1 MSRFKQSHVVIMG
14 VSGCG
19 KSTVG
24 AALARMGRIG
34 YLDGDDLHSVE
45 NVEKMRAGIPLT
57 DADRLPWLEEC
68 GATLGRAHSGL
79 VLGCSALKFGYRDI
93 IRRTAFPVQPVFV
106 FLNGNRDVLLER
118 MESRTGH
125 YMPSSLLD
133 SQLKTLEPPVP
144 SEQAMI
150 VDIDQPAERLAED
163 IFNRLG
169 WRAEFVARRQ
179 V

>member
-24 AALARMGRIG
+24 AALARMGRLE
-34 YLDGDDLHSVE
+34 YVDGDDLHPAA

-57 DADRLPWLEEC
+57 DADRLPWLEDC
-68 GATLGRAHSGL
+68 GATLGRARTGL
-79 VLGCSALKFGYRDI
+79 VLGCSALKVDYRDI

-106 FLNGNRDVLLER
+106 YLQGSRDVFLER

-125 YMPSSLLD
+125 YMPSSLLN
-133 SQLKTLEPPVP
+133 SQLETLEPPVP
-144 SEQAMI
+144 SERALT
-150 VDIDQPAERLAED
+150 VDIDQPAERLAEE

-169 WRAEFVARRQ
+169 WRAECVAGREL
-179 V
+179 

>member
-24 AALARMGRIG
+24 TALARMGLLNYI
-34 YLDGDDLHSVE
+34 DGDDLHPGA

-57 DADRLPWLEEC
+57 DEDRLPWLEDC
-68 GATLGRAHSGL
+68 GANLGRARFGL
-79 VLGCSALKFGYRDI
+79 VLGCSALKVDYRNI

-106 FLNGNRDVLLER
+106 YLEGSRAVLLER
-118 MESRTGH
+118 MERRTGH

-133 SQLKTLEPPVP
+133 SQLDTLEPPLP
-144 SEQAMI
+144 SERVI
-150 VDIDQPAERLAED
+150 TVDIDQPAERLAEE

-169 WRAEFVARRQ
+169 WRAECVARRPL
-179 V
+179 